1 MIGWEQFLNNKELNE
16 EKRVEIKNSRKKSFD
31 CDNDYFLLAM
41 LNKKELVTE
50 YISGKQLEL
59 WRVG

>member
-1 MIGWEQFLNNKELNE
+1 MKKREL
-16 EKRVEIKNSRKKSFD
+16 KIKNSRKKSFD
-31 CDNDYFLLAM
+31 CDNDNFLLAM